1 MTDNSR
7 NARIAGFLYVLL
19 GIVAPLRLIY
29 IPGKIFVTGDAAA
42 TAANIAAN
50 ETLFRLGI
58 ASDLLAGT
66 IVLFVTFALYRLFRD
81 VDRRMAVL
89 MVILGGLMVTPIY
102 YVNTLN
108 DAAALMLIRGG
119 DYLAVFDKSQLDAL
133 ALLFLRLHGHGVVVN
148 EVFWGLWL
156 FPFGWLI
163 VRSGFLPRFLG
174 VLLFVNG
181 LAYLVVSLI
190 ALVWPQHNSAAAN
203 WLFPAMLGEV
213 VVMLWL
219 LVMGARDTRPAN
231 RSVQGCASGSAV
243 SMQGGNP
250 DE

>member
-19 GIVAPLRLIY
+19 GIVAPLRLMY
-29 IPGKIFVTGDAAA
+29 IPGKLFVRGDATA

-50 ETLFRLGI
+50 EALFRMGI
-58 ASDLLAGT
+58 VSDLLAGT

-81 VDRRMAVL
+81 VDRRAAVL

-108 DAAALMLIRGG
+108 DAAALMLVRGG
-119 DYLAVFDKSQLDAL
+119 EYLSVFDEAQLDAL
-133 ALLFLRLHGHGVVVN
+133 ALMFLRLHAHGVVAN

-156 FPFGWLI
+156 FPFGWLVI
-163 VRSGFLPRFLG
+163 RSGFLPKFLG

-181 LAYLVVSLI
+181 LAYLAVSLVG
-190 ALVWPQHNSAAAN
+190 LLWPQHDAVVAD
-203 WLFPAMLGEV
+203 WLFPAMMGEV

-219 LVMGARDTRPAN
+219 LVRGTRDVATQSGHKWRRPGWFSAN
-231 RSVQGCASGSAV
+231 
-243 SMQGGNP
+243 
-250 DE
+250 